1 MRHCSIVL
9 LILLVMS
16 IGRIARADDGEPRFD
31 IAVVNAPA
39 KSFFLALVRDTPY
52 NMVVHPDVSGEISLD
67 LKHVTVPEVLEMTRE
82 LYGYDYRKLSAGY
95 LVLPATLQTRMFYVN
110 YVDLERT
117 GSSRTRVT
125 SGQSSSNGGQN
136 GQNGGAEGGARNP
149 NNSSDS

>member
-16 IGRIARADDGEPRFD
+16 IGRIARADDAEPRFN

-67 LKHVTVPEVLEMTRE
+67 LKQVTVSEVLDMTRE
-82 LYGYDYRKLSAGY
+82 LYGYDYRKLAAGY

-110 YVDLERT
+110 YVDLERS
-117 GSSRTRVT
+117 GSSRTRVS
-125 SGQSSSNGGQN
+125 SGQSGPTGGTQ
-136 GQNGGAEGGARNP
+136 GGN
-149 NNSSDS
+149 

>member
-39 KSFFLALVRDTPY
+39 KSFFVGLVRDTPY
-52 NMVVHPDVSGEISLD
+52 NMVVPPDVSGEISLD
-67 LKHVTVPEVLEMTRE
+67 LKHVTVPEVLDMARE
-82 LYGYDYRKLSAGY
+82 LYGYDYRKLAAGY

-125 SGQSSSNGGQN
+125 SGQSASNGASQN
-136 GQNGGAEGGARNP
+136 GNNG
-149 NNSSDS
+149 NNGSNGK

>member
-1 MRHCSIVL
+1 MLIVL
-9 LILLVMS
+9 LAGAAQIS
-16 IGRIARADDGEPRFD
+16 HADEAEPRFD

-39 KSFFLALVRDTPY
+39 KSFFLGLVKDTPY

-67 LKHVTVPEVLEMTRE
+67 LKRVTVPEVLEMTRE
-82 LYGYDYRKLSAGY
+82 LYGYDYRKLPAGY

-125 SGQSSSNGGQN
+125 SGQSASNG
-136 GQNGGAEGGARNP
+136 A
-149 NNSSDS
+149 